1 MAHALHSGAV
11 STTTTL
17 TRPHHVLAW
26 VIVIGV
32 VAFAGAGL
40 VVALD
45 HTQSDRPELTARG
58 DAVVGPRLDALSP
71 GISTLADASADL
83 ASKGRD
89 VLAAMRAFDPDRTR
103 DAVAAGD
110 AALTK
115 ALQAAQAVSPGV
127 EHLMNGVAPDHVSVA
142 LRQRAGMVGT
152 AVDAAGGLPGAWD
165 EIAGATAMPVLLMSA
180 LGDHDRLVLEA
191 TDAAR
196 AANYDEALSSL
207 TKAREALARATEVRD
222 KAAAAGRDVSTLD
235 GWAVRLADYD
245 AALTRLYRLMVA
257 SGGISTPETQPALA
271 QVDAAHAALPK
282 NNDALVIIVDD
293 IGGQDVTRGL
303 LAIEEARGP
312 IDRAADR

>member
-1 MAHALHSGAV
+1 M

-17 TRPHHVLAW
+17 AGPRHGLAW
-26 VIVIGV
+26 TIVIGV

-40 VVALD
+40 IVALD
-45 HTQSDRPELTARG
+45 HTQSDHDRPELTARG
-58 DAVVGPRLDALSP
+58 DAAVGPRLEALAP
-71 GISTLADASADL
+71 GVSTLADASADL

-103 DAVAAGD
+103 DAVVAGD
-110 AALTK
+110 AALTQ
-115 ALQAAQAVSPGV
+115 ALQAAQAVAPGV
-127 EHLMNGVAPDHVSVA
+127 EHLMDGVAADHVSVA
-142 LRQRAGMVGT
+142 LLQRAGMVGT
-152 AVDAAGGLPGAWD
+152 AVDAAGGLPAAWD
-165 EIAGATAMPVLLMSA
+165 QIAGATAMPILLMSA

-196 AANYDEALSSL
+196 GANYDEALSSL
-207 TKAREALARATEVRD
+207 AKAGDALARVTGLRD
-222 KAAAAGRDVSTLD
+222 KAAAAGKDVSTLD
-235 GWAVRLADYD
+235 AWAIRLADYD
-245 AALTRLYRLMVA
+245 AALTHLYRLMVA
-257 SGGISTPETQPALA
+257 SGGLPTPDTQAALA